1 MGEGRNPD
9 RGAGSPPP
17 SRSVEDAWRDAI
29 SGREEAAVEFLRDAA
44 MSVWE
49 VLRDNDKVLASN
61 IATAMILAGD
71 LLEEE
76 HHRVE
81 NLIRCLIDSIAKG
94 QFQEDQAISLLIE
107 WKKSR
112 MNNPP
117 RSEHE
122 AGATV

>member
-1 MGEGRNPD
+1 
-9 RGAGSPPP
+9 
-17 SRSVEDAWRDAI
+17 
-29 SGREEAAVEFLRDAA
+29 

-81 NLIRCLIDSIAKG
+81 SLVRCLIDSIAKG

-117 RSEHE
+117 RSEEHE